1 MRYIKKKKG
10 ATFVWELPEAAK
22 LGERHIN
29 GGKMHLSKIIK
40 HSGFYYFTY
49 THKQKHL
56 YVCYTIM
63 HVLRALVHH
72 LHQGTSEEPTG
83 RYNCNHYK
91 SVTLHASFRL

>member
-49 THKQKHL
+49 THKQKTNKNTSM
-56 YVCYTIM
+56 YVIPLCMY
-63 HVLRALVHH
+63 
-72 LHQGTSEEPTG
+72 
-83 RYNCNHYK
+83 
-91 SVTLHASFRL
+91 